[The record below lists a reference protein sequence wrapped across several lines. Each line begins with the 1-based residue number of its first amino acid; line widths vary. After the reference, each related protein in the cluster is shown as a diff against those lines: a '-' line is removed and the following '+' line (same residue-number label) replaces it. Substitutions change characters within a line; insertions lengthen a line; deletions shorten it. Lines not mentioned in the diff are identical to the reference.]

1 MTPKLSVDDVRHRA
15 EEVRS
20 IAERDVKRVF
30 EEQLTQTIV
39 IVGVAAVTLMS
50 VAYFMGSRRGA
61 RKVVP
66 PELPPA
72 PPMR

>member
-1 MTPKLSVDDVRHRA
+1 MTPKLTVDDVRHRA
-15 EEVRS
+15 EEVRN

-50 VAYFMGSRRGA
+50 VAYLMGSRRGA
-61 RKVVP
+61 RRAA

-72 PPMR
+72 PPVR